1 MFENL
6 KLKLPLMSNLVE
18 IWTKKVIEVALGRV
32 IFMAFAIK
40 GGGLSAIRL
49 FSTKKTDIFCAFG
62 PF

>member
-40 GGGLSAIRL
+40 GGGVLE
-49 FSTKKTDIFCAFG
+49 CH
-62 PF
+62 